1 MNTLCDEKKI
11 IYSFAKR
18 NQGQQIPLSLSA
30 VCVYACVYEC
40 VCQREG
46 EREIVR

>member
-18 NQGQQIPLSLSA
+18 NQGQQSHYRSLLCA
-30 VCVYACVYEC
+30 CTHVCMS
-40 VCQREG
+40 VCAKEKGRE
-46 EREIVR
+46 R